1 MEHLIEP
8 LKNLGLS
15 EKEAQIY
22 LALLQLGP
30 STPYQIAK
38 KAGLKRPT
46 AYVIAEELCE
56 KGLLVQVPG
65 EEKRRYIARTPD
77 AFIEERE
84 TKIQAVKRILPE
96 LRSFQK
102 GTAEKPNI
110 LYFDGVE
117 GLRQAYEY
125 QKKELHHKEIVG
137 FFASPEDASTAVNKV
152 FFEWNEYRAKY
163 GPKMRSITVDTNT
176 LNVYAKYL
184 HPAAGGITTKFMPPE
199 LYNAKCSIESC
210 DDQFVRICLIESA
223 QTLII
228 ESPKFAS
235 AIKEIFEL
243 IWKSL
248 EGKYDNPRSLKLE
261 KTMIE

>member
-15 EKEAQIY
+15 EKEAQVY

-30 STPYQIAK
+30 ATPYQVAK
-38 KAGLKRPT
+38 KSGLKRPT

-56 KGLLVQVPG
+56 KGLLIHVPG

-84 TKIQAVKRILPE
+84 VRLQAVKKILPE

-102 GTAEKPNI
+102 GTAEKPSI

-125 QKKELHHKEIVG
+125 KQRELHGGEIVG
-137 FFASPEDASTAVNKV
+137 FFGNPDLVSPDIDKIA
-152 FFEWNEYRAKY
+152 FEFNEYRQRHNIHMRVVGSDVPGLNRYAQY
-163 GPKMRSITVDTNT
+163 LQSTMTSKMLPPD
-176 LNVYAKYL
+176 VYSS
-184 HPAAGGITTKFMPPE
+184 PA
-199 LYNAKCSIESC
+199 SIESC
-210 DDQFVRICLIESA
+210 GSFVRIILFDSA
-223 QTLII
+223 QALII
-228 ESPKFAS
+228 DSPHTAR
-235 AIKEIFEL
+235 AIEQIFEL
-243 IWKSL
+243 VWTSL
-248 EGKYDNPRSLKLE
+248 EGKYEAPRSLQITE
-261 KTMIE
+261 E

>member
-15 EKEAQIY
+15 EKEVRVY

-38 KAGLKRPT
+38 KSGLKRPT

-56 KGLLVQVPG
+56 KGLLIHVPG

-77 AFIEERE
+77 AFLEERFA
-84 TKIQAVKRILPE
+84 KLQAARAILPE

-110 LYFDGVE
+110 MYFEGVE

-125 QKKELHHKEIVG
+125 QKKELRHKEIVG
-137 FFASPEDASTAVNKV
+137 FFATAEDASPAVLKV
-152 FFEWNEYRAKY
+152 FMEWNEYNA
-163 GPKMRSITVDTNT
+163 RSGTTVRGLTVDHPTIDAFSRFFDPQSGHFT
-176 LNVYAKYL
+176 GKFIPPDLYSAKV
-184 HPAAGGITTKFMPPE
+184 
-199 LYNAKCSIESC
+199 SIESC
-210 DDQFVRICLIESA
+210 DQRFVRICLMESVE
-223 QTLII
+223 TLII
-228 ESPKFAS
+228 ESPKLAS
-235 AIKEIFEL
+235 ALKEIFEL
-243 IWKSL
+243 LWQSF
-248 EGKYDNPRSLKLE
+248 ESKYDTPRSFQVIKE
-261 KTMIE
+261 